1 MKNIAEFKGA
11 EKLASKLLEIFS
23 NLAGN
28 GKSFDPMIEGIHQVV
43 VIKAEERLSA
53 KGKEMKEIKVRS
65 TNDGRDATFYIM
77 KFRKQDWKLWQ
88 DIAVGQQL
96 MITLKYNNGFPNVT
110 INQKG
115 AVIDV
120 LPEKPNKALTNQTI
134 YIYDIEIFKKDS
146 LYVFRDYFTKEWT
159 VIHNDLDALRKFYL
173 ANRDSLFIGYNS
185 HSYDSNVMRA
195 HMQGKNPYHVSKAII
210 ESDDRGLVYK
220 MFDTK
225 KTPLFGM
232 DLYQD
237 NRGFSL
243 KEHSAF
249 LGINIKET
257 EVDFDIDRPLF
268 NWQTIIRENNLSY
281 NMDDLDIEQLAK
293 ELSNITSVPESEIV
307 KLILGNGLVEEN
319 TLNEL
324 YCKNDVLATELRFE
338 QNIGMLVAKAT
349 IALYFGLDKTALSM
363 TNANLTAELLG
374 AVKQEERGDELDG
387 YELPE
392 GFEIESDEIKKA
404 YMSGEFEQNEK
415 GNASIALEVNR
426 RDVTEV
432 LGVGGIHGA
441 KESFIYV
448 GDFNARDVGSL
459 YPNTMTLFNY
469 ESRNIPE
476 DKKHV
481 FQMLLDE
488 RMKAKYSDKE
498 TIDVRGVE
506 IPTKLLINGF
516 KLPLNTTYGAMGAEF
531 NKLYDPRMRLMV
543 CITGQMALF
552 DLLEKIEPHATII
565 QSNTDAHY
573 YIPFSAEDAKKID
586 ELAKDW
592 EKRTG
597 YTLDNDP
604 FKAIFQ
610 KDVNNYLAVTSDGKV
625 KIKGA
630 IGLQDGLKN
639 SKAVVSNAFINYVV
653 GGKDYKEFIN
663 ECTDL
668 RQFQIIA
675 KTGWTFDDTIVR
687 DAAANE
693 HKAQKVNRVF
703 AIKEPSNAVEIFKV
717 KRGSIMDEEGTT
729 IVGNDSYTKG
739 VPNAPEYYMID
750 NEAIG
755 EGTITLDNLDK
766 DYYINQ
772 VEDLLVMWFGT
783 NWKERIENAHNQ
795 MEIFPEVKNYI
806 D

>member
-1 MKNIAEFKGA
+1 MKNIAEFKGV

-28 GKSFDPMIEGIHQVV
+28 GKSFDPMIEGVHQVV

-77 KFRKQDWKLWQ
+77 KFRKQDWKTWE
-88 DIAVGQQL
+88 DIQVGQQL

-115 AVIDV
+115 AIANITD
-120 LPEKPNKALTNQTI
+120 KPSQALTNQTI
-134 YIYDIEIFKKDS
+134 YIYDIEVFKKDN
-146 LYVFRDYFTKEWT
+146 LFVFRNYFTKEWT

-185 HSYDSNVMRA
+185 HSYDANVMRA
-195 HMQGKNPYHVSKAII
+195 YLQGKNPYHVSKAII

-249 LGINIKET
+249 MGINIKET
-257 EVDFDIDRPLF
+257 DVDFDLDREL
-268 NWQTIIRENNLSY
+268 TEE
-281 NMDDLDIEQLAK
+281 EQ
-293 ELSNITSVPESEIV
+293 V
-307 KLILGNGLVEEN
+307 
-319 TLNEL
+319 LNEL
-324 YCKNDVLATELRFE
+324 YCKNDVLATEKRFE
-338 QNIGMLVAKAT
+338 QNIGMLVAKAA
-349 IALYFGLDKTALSM
+349 IALYFGLDKMALSM

-374 AVKQEERGDELDG
+374 AEKTPDRGDELDK

-392 GFEIESDEIKKA
+392 GFEIESETIREAFMTD
-404 YMSGEFEQNEK
+404 EFEANDK
-415 GNASIALEVNR
+415 GHASISLDVPR

-441 KESFIYV
+441 KESFIHV
-448 GDFNARDVGSL
+448 GKFHARDVGSL
-459 YPNTMTLFNY
+459 YPNTMVLFDY
-469 ESRNIPE
+469 LSRNIPE
-476 DKKHV
+476 DKRHIY
-481 FQMLLDE
+481 QMLLDE
-488 RMKAKYSDKE
+488 RMEAKYSNKE
-498 TIDVRGVE
+498 FTEIKGVQ
-506 IPTKLLINGF
+506 IPTKLLINGY
-516 KLPLNTTYGAMGAEF
+516 KLPLNTKYGAMGAEF
-531 NKLYDPRMRLMV
+531 NKLYDPRMRLLV
-543 CITGQMALF
+543 CITGQMAMW
-552 DLLEKIEPHATII
+552 DLLEKIEDHATII

-573 YIPFSAEDAKKID
+573 YIPFSDEDEKAID
-586 ELAKDW
+586 EIANDW
-592 EKRTG
+592 MKRTG
-597 YTLDNDP
+597 YTLDDDP

-625 KIKGA
+625 KFKGA
-630 IGLQDGLKN
+630 IGLTNGLKV
-639 SKAVVSNAFINYVV
+639 SKAIVSNAFINYVV
-653 GGKDYKEFIN
+653 SGKDYKEFIN
-663 ECTDL
+663 ECNEI
-668 RQFQIIA
+668 RQFQMIT

-687 DAAANE
+687 DSEGNE
-693 HKAQKVNRVF
+693 MKAQKVNRVF
-703 AIKEPSNAVEIFKV
+703 AIKDSYKAVEIFKV
-717 KRGSIMDEEGTT
+717 KRGSIIEEEGTT
-729 IVGNDSYTKG
+729 IVGDDSYTKG
-739 VPNAPEYYMID
+739 LSNAPEYYAID

-755 EGTITLDNLDK
+755 EGWITIDDIDK
-766 DYYINQ
+766 EYYINQ

-783 NWKERIENAHNQ
+783 NWKERIEQAHSQ
-795 MEIFPEVKNYI
+795 MTEFPEVKNYI

>member
-23 NLAGN
+23 ALAGN
-28 GKSFDPMIEGIHQVV
+28 GKSFDPMIEGVHQVV

-77 KFRKQDWKLWQ
+77 KFRKQDWKTWEK
-88 DIAVGQQL
+88 IEVGQQL

-120 LPEKPNKALTNQTI
+120 LPEKPNEALTKQTI
-134 YIYDIEIFKKDS
+134 YIYDIEVFKKDN
-146 LYVFRDYFTKEWT
+146 LFVFRDYFTKEWT

-173 ANRDSLFIGYNS
+173 ANRDSLFVGYNS

-195 HMQGKNPYHVSKAII
+195 YLQGKNPFHVSKAII
-210 ESDDRGLVYK
+210 ESDDRALAYK

-249 LGINIKET
+249 MGINIKET
-257 EVDFDIDRPLF
+257 EVDFDLDREL
-268 NWQTIIRENNLSY
+268 TEE
-281 NMDDLDIEQLAK
+281 EQ
-293 ELSNITSVPESEIV
+293 V
-307 KLILGNGLVEEN
+307 
-319 TLNEL
+319 LNEL
-324 YCKNDVLATELRFE
+324 YCKNDVLATEKRFE
-338 QNIGMLVAKAT
+338 QNIGMLVAKAA
-349 IALYFGLDKTALSM
+349 IALYFGLDKMALSM

-374 AVKQEERGDELDG
+374 AEKTPDRGDELDK

-392 GFEIESDEIKKA
+392 GFEIESETIRQAFMTD
-404 YMSGEFEQNEK
+404 EFEANDK
-415 GNASIALEVNR
+415 GHASISLDVPR

-441 KESFIYV
+441 KESFIHV
-448 GDFNARDVGSL
+448 GNFHARDVGSL
-459 YPNTMTLFNY
+459 YPNTMVLFDY
-469 ESRNIPE
+469 LSRNIPE
-476 DKKHV
+476 DKRHIY
-481 FQMLLDE
+481 QMLLDE
-488 RMKAKYSDKE
+488 RMEAKYSNKE
-498 TIDVRGVE
+498 FTEIKGVQ
-506 IPTKLLINGF
+506 IPTKLLINGY
-516 KLPLNTTYGAMGAEF
+516 KLPLNTKYGAMGAEF
-531 NKLYDPRMRLMV
+531 NKLYDPRMRLLV
-543 CITGQMALF
+543 CITGQMAMW
-552 DLLEKIEPHATII
+552 DLLEKIENHATII

-573 YIPFSAEDAKKID
+573 YIPFSEEDEKAIN
-586 ELAKDW
+586 EIANDW
-592 EKRTG
+592 MKRTG
-597 YTLDNDP
+597 YTLDDDP

-625 KIKGA
+625 KFKGA
-630 IGLQDGLKN
+630 IGLTNGLKV
-639 SKAVVSNAFINYVV
+639 SKAIVSNAFINYVV
-653 GGKDYKEFIN
+653 AGKDYKEFIN
-663 ECTDL
+663 ECDEL
-668 RQFQIIA
+668 RQFQMIT
-675 KTGWTFDDTIVR
+675 KTGYTFDDTVVR
-687 DAAANE
+687 DSKGNE
-693 HKAQKVNRVF
+693 MKAQKVNRTF
-703 AIKEPSNAVEIFKV
+703 AVKDHNKAVEIFKV
-717 KRGSIMDEEGTT
+717 KRGAIIEEEGTT
-729 IVGNDSYTKG
+729 IVGDDSYTKG
-739 VPNAPEYYMID
+739 LPNAPEYYAID
-750 NEAIG
+750 NAAIG
-755 EGTITLDNLDK
+755 EGWITLDDVDK

-783 NWKERIENAHNQ
+783 NWKERIEQAHSQ
-795 MEIFPEVKNYI
+795 IDDFPEVKNYI

>member
-11 EKLASKLLEIFS
+11 EKLAAKLLEIFS

-77 KFRKQDWKLWQ
+77 KFRKQDWKTWEN
-88 DIAVGQQL
+88 IEVGQQL

-120 LPEKPNKALTNQTI
+120 LPEKPNEALTKQTI

-159 VIHNDLDALRKFYL
+159 VIHNDLDTLRKFYL

-220 MFDTK
+220 MYDTK

-257 EVDFDIDRPLF
+257 EVDFDME
-268 NWQTIIRENNLSY
+268 RELT
-281 NMDDLDIEQLAK
+281 E
-293 ELSNITSVPESEIV
+293 EESV
-307 KLILGNGLVEEN
+307 
-319 TLNEL
+319 LNEL

-374 AVKQEERGDELDG
+374 AVKQEERGDELDK

-404 YMSGEFEQNEK
+404 FMSGEFEQNEK

-498 TIDVRGVE
+498 TIEVRGVE

-516 KLPLNTTYGAMGAEF
+516 KLPLNTTYGAMGAAF
-531 NKLYDPRMRLMV
+531 NKLYDPRMRLLV
-543 CITGQMALF
+543 CITGQIALF

-573 YIPFSAEDAKKID
+573 YIPFSDEDAKKID

-592 EKRTG
+592 ETRTG

-610 KDVNNYLAVTSDGKV
+610 KDVNNYLAVTATGKV
-625 KIKGA
+625 KFKGA
-630 IGLQDGLKN
+630 IGLTNGLKV

-663 ECTDL
+663 ECNDL
-668 RQFQIIA
+668 RQFQIIS
-675 KTGWTFDDTIVR
+675 KTGWTFDDTVVR
-687 DAAANE
+687 DVDGNE
-693 HKAQKVNRVF
+693 NKAQKVNRVF
-703 AIKEPSNAVEIFKV
+703 AIKDPANAVEIFKV
-717 KRGSIMDEEGTT
+717 KRGSIMEEEGTT

-750 NEAIG
+750 NDAIG
-755 EGTITLDNLDK
+755 EGTITLDKLDK

-783 NWKERIENAHNQ
+783 NWKERIDNAHSQ
-795 MEIFPEVKNYI
+795 MEEFPEVKNYI

>member
-11 EKLASKLLEIFS
+11 ETLASKLLEIFAA
-23 NLAGN
+23 LAGN
-28 GKSFDPMIEGIHQVV
+28 GKSFDPLVEGVHQVV

-53 KGKEMKEIKVRS
+53 KGKKMREIKVRS

-77 KFRKQDWKLWQ
+77 KFRKQDWKTWEN
-88 DIAVGQQL
+88 IEVGQQL

-115 AVIDV
+115 SLIDN
-120 LPEKPNKALTNQTI
+120 LPEKPNEALTKQTI
-134 YIYDIEIFKKDS
+134 YIYDIEVFKKDN
-146 LYVFRDYFTKEWT
+146 LFVFRDYFTKEWT
-159 VIHNDLDALRKFYL
+159 VIHNDLKALRKFYL
-173 ANRDSLFIGYNS
+173 ANRDSLFVGYNS

-195 HMQGKNPYHVSKAII
+195 YLQGKNPFHVSKAII

-257 EVDFDIDRPLF
+257 DVDFDLDREL
-268 NWQTIIRENNLSY
+268 TEE
-281 NMDDLDIEQLAK
+281 EQ
-293 ELSNITSVPESEIV
+293 V
-307 KLILGNGLVEEN
+307 
-319 TLNEL
+319 LNEL
-324 YCKNDVLATELRFE
+324 YCKNDVLATEKRFE

-349 IALYFGLDKTALSM
+349 IALYFGLDKMALSM

-374 AVKQEERGDELDG
+374 AEKTPDRGDELDK

-392 GFEIESDEIKKA
+392 GFKIESDTIRQA
-404 YMSGEFEQNEK
+404 FMTDEFEANDK
-415 GNASIALEVNR
+415 GHASISLDVPR

-498 TIDVRGVE
+498 TINVRGVE

-516 KLPLNTTYGAMGAEF
+516 KLPLNTTYGAMGAAF
-531 NKLYDPRMRLMV
+531 NKLYDPRMRLLV
-543 CITGQMALF
+543 CITGQMAMF

-573 YIPFSAEDAKKID
+573 YIPFSDEDAKMID

-610 KDVNNYLAVTSDGKV
+610 KDVNNYLAVTADGKV
-625 KIKGA
+625 KFKGA
-630 IGLQDGLKN
+630 IGLTNGLKV

-663 ECTDL
+663 ECEDL
-668 RQFQIIA
+668 RQFQIIS
-675 KTGWTFDDTIVR
+675 KTGWTFDDTVVR
-687 DAAANE
+687 DAVGNE

-703 AIKEPSNAVEIFKV
+703 AIKDPSNAVEIFKV

-729 IVGNDSYTKG
+729 IIGNDSYTKG

-750 NEAIG
+750 NDAIG
-755 EGTITLDNLDK
+755 EGAITLDKLDK
-766 DYYINQ
+766 NYYINQ

-783 NWKERIENAHNQ
+783 NWKERIENAHSQ
-795 MEIFPEVKNYI
+795 MDIFPEVKNYI

>member
-77 KFRKQDWKLWQ
+77 KFRKQDWKIWQ
-88 DIAVGQQL
+88 DIVVGQQL

-120 LPEKPNKALTNQTI
+120 LPEKPNKVLTNQTI
-134 YIYDIEIFKKDS
+134 YIYDIEVFKKDN

-159 VIHNDLDALRKFYL
+159 VIHNDLDLLRKFYL

-257 EVDFDIDRPLF
+257 EVDFDIE
-268 NWQTIIRENNLSY
+268 RELTEE
-281 NMDDLDIEQLAK
+281 EQ
-293 ELSNITSVPESEIV
+293 
-307 KLILGNGLVEEN
+307 
-319 TLNEL
+319 TLNEI

-374 AVKQEERGDELDG
+374 AIKQEERGDELDK

-404 YMSGEFEQNEK
+404 FMSGEFEQNEK

-498 TIDVRGVE
+498 TINVRGVE

-531 NKLYDPRMRLMV
+531 NKLYDPRMRLLV

-573 YIPFSAEDAKKID
+573 YIPFSDEDAKKID

-610 KDVNNYLAVTSDGKV
+610 KDVNNYLAVTATGKV
-625 KIKGA
+625 KFKGA
-630 IGLQDGLKN
+630 IGLTNGLKV

-663 ECTDL
+663 ECNDL

-675 KTGWTFDDTIVR
+675 KTGWTFDDTVVR
-687 DAAANE
+687 DVNGNE

-703 AIKEPSNAVEIFKV
+703 AIKDPSNAVEIFKV

-729 IVGNDSYTKG
+729 IVGDDSYTKG

-750 NEAIG
+750 NDAIG
-755 EGTITLDNLDK
+755 EGTITLDKLDK

-783 NWKERIENAHNQ
+783 NWKERIENAHSQ
-795 MEIFPEVKNYI
+795 MEEFPEVKNYI

>member
-77 KFRKQDWKLWQ
+77 KFRKQDWKIWQ
-88 DIAVGQQL
+88 DIVVGQQL

-110 INQKG
+110 INQNG

-134 YIYDIEIFKKDS
+134 YIYDIEVFKKDN

-159 VIHNDLDALRKFYL
+159 VIHNDLDSLRKFYL

-210 ESDDRGLVYK
+210 ESDDRGLVYT

-257 EVDFDIDRPLF
+257 EVDFDIE
-268 NWQTIIRENNLSY
+268 RELTEE
-281 NMDDLDIEQLAK
+281 EQ
-293 ELSNITSVPESEIV
+293 
-307 KLILGNGLVEEN
+307 
-319 TLNEL
+319 TLNEI

-374 AVKQEERGDELDG
+374 AVKQEERGDELDK

-404 YMSGEFEQNEK
+404 FMSGEFEQNEK

-498 TIDVRGVE
+498 TIDVRGVK

-516 KLPLNTTYGAMGAEF
+516 KLPLNTTYGAMGATF
-531 NKLYDPRMRLMV
+531 NKLYDPRMRLLV

-573 YIPFSAEDAKKID
+573 YIPFSDEDAKKID

-610 KDVNNYLAVTSDGKV
+610 KDVNNYLAVTADGKV
-625 KIKGA
+625 KFKGA
-630 IGLQDGLKN
+630 IGLTNGLKV

-663 ECTDL
+663 ECEDL
-668 RQFQIIA
+668 RQFQIIS
-675 KTGWTFDDTIVR
+675 KTGWTFDDTVVR
-687 DAAANE
+687 DADGNE

-703 AIKEPSNAVEIFKV
+703 AIKDPSNAVEIFKV

-729 IVGNDSYTKG
+729 IVGDDSYTKG

-750 NEAIG
+750 NDAIG
-755 EGTITLDNLDK
+755 EGTITLDKLDK

-783 NWKERIENAHNQ
+783 NWKERIENAHSQ
-795 MEIFPEVKNYI
+795 MEEFPEVKNYI